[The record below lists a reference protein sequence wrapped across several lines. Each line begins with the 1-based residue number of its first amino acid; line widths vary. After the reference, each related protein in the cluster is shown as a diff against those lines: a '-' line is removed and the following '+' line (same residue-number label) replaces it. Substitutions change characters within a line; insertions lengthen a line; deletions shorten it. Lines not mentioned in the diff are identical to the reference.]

1 MWQGIVSCHN
11 NTWKGETMKN
21 YQIEI
26 GSISADSHQI
36 FIGDPCHVLN
46 PDNKEQAEK
55 TWEEICDNYNK
66 EYFNLGFNGASNSS
80 GLGVNV
86 ATGRSGGFPIYAEI
100 DPDNN
105 EIVNITIKIR
115 K

>member
-1 MWQGIVSCHN
+1 
-11 NTWKGETMKN
+11 MKN

-55 TWEEICDNYNK
+55 TWEQICDNYNK
-66 EYFNLGFNGASNSS
+66 EYFGLSFNGASNSG

-115 K
+115 KENNV